1 MYSAHEYVVM
11 SMHMVAPT
19 SSAVIVSN
27 GLCMPQ
33 TPYLIQHT
41 AITPHITEGRIFP
54 VMQCLHCK

>member
-27 GLCMPQ
+27 GLCPK
-33 TPYLIQHT
+33 L
-41 AITPHITEGRIFP
+41 HISYNTQP
-54 VMQCLHCK
+54 